1 MSYWEG
7 KCFFCLFLGTLV
19 LIAGLSVGTAVSEK
33 DQQNTFKDS
42 FVISNQVIETSALP

>member
-7 KCFFCLFLGTLV
+7 KCFFCLFLGTLA
-19 LIAGLSVGTAVSEK
+19 LIVGLSIGTVSSERK
-33 DQQNTFKDS
+33 QQKITKDS

>member
-7 KCFFCLFLGTLV
+7 KCFFCLFLGTLA

-33 DQQNTFKDS
+33 DHQKTFKDS
-42 FVISNQVIETSALP
+42 SITQKDPRETSVLP